1 MLVIVGPPGSAR
13 LFPLLDLG
21 RTNDEQCDIGAEE
34 SLSPARDAK
43 PLSLQGQ
50 SPVCAAAMAYVKR
63 LYRTRLAAGI
73 LLPDAAQAEAVEK
86 LDRLGR
92 ALGKPGWFGGGKPQR
107 GLYLWG
113 GVGRGKSMLMDL
125 FFETVTL
132 REKRRVHFHDF
143 MLETHA
149 FIFEWR
155 KLSPAERRRHSAY
168 VRDAG
173 DDPIAPAAKRI
184 ADSARLLCFDEFHVN
199 QIADAMILG
208 RLFEQLFDRDVT
220 VVATSNRKPSDLY
233 KDGINR
239 QLFLPF
245 IKRLEEELEVF
256 ELKAARDYRLERL
269 TAAPVYYSLLGKEA
283 DAAMDAAFARLTA
296 GSKPTPDTL
305 EVQGRTLVVP
315 RQAMGVARFTFEEL
329 CTRPLGAADYL
340 TIARHYHT
348 VLIDRVPQMGHE
360 QKNWAARF
368 VTLIDALYEAKTKLV
383 MSAAVQPDD
392 LYTAQDG
399 SFEFQRTASRLHEMR
414 SSEYLGAERIEMHEP
429 AK

>member
-1 MLVIVGPPGSAR
+1 
-13 LFPLLDLG
+13 
-21 RTNDEQCDIGAEE
+21 
-34 SLSPARDAK
+34 
-43 PLSLQGQ
+43 
-50 SPVCAAAMAYVKR
+50 MAYVKR
-63 LYRTRLAAGI
+63 LYAKRLAAGI
-73 LLPDAAQAEAVEK
+73 ILPDPAQAEAIDR

-92 ALGKPGWFGGGKPQR
+92 ALGKPGWFGGGKPKC

-132 REKRRVHFHDF
+132 KDKRRVHFHDF

-155 KLSPAERRRHSAY
+155 KMLPAERRKHPAY
-168 VRDAG
+168 VREAG
-173 DDPIAPAAKRI
+173 DDPIAPAAKRV
-184 ADSARLLCFDEFHVN
+184 ADGAKLLCFDEFHVN

-208 RLFEQLFDRDVT
+208 RLFEQLFDRGVT
-220 VVATSNRKPSDLY
+220 VVATSNRKPGDLY

-245 IKRLEEELEVF
+245 IKRLEEELDVF
-256 ELKAARDYRLERL
+256 ELKAARDFRLERL
-269 TAAPVYYSLLGKEA
+269 TAAPVYYSPLGAEA

-296 GSKPTPDTL
+296 GSKATPDAL
-305 EVQGRTLVVP
+305 DVGGRALAVP

-329 CTRPLGAADYL
+329 CARPLGAADYL
-340 TIARHYHT
+340 AIARHYHT

-360 QKNWAARF
+360 QRNWAARF

-383 MSAAVQPDD
+383 MSADAGPDD
-392 LYTAQDG
+392 LYTAKDG
-399 SFEFQRTASRLHEMR
+399 AFEFQRTASRLHEMR
-414 SSEYLGAERIEMHEP
+414 SAEYLGAERVETDAP
-429 AK
+429 ADS

>member
-1 MLVIVGPPGSAR
+1 
-13 LFPLLDLG
+13 
-21 RTNDEQCDIGAEE
+21 
-34 SLSPARDAK
+34 
-43 PLSLQGQ
+43 
-50 SPVCAAAMAYVKR
+50 MAYVKR
-63 LYRTRLAAGI
+63 LYRARLAAGT
-73 LLPDAAQAEAVEK
+73 LLPDPAQADAIEK

-92 ALGKPGWFGGGKPQR
+92 ALGRQGWFGNGKRHR

-132 REKRRVHFHDF
+132 KEKRRVHFHDF

-155 KLSPAERRRHSAY
+155 KLSQEERRRRPEH
-168 VRDAG
+168 VRGAG
-173 DDPIAPAAKRI
+173 DDPIAPAGKRI
-184 ADSARLLCFDEFHVN
+184 ADQARLLCFDEFHVN

-208 RLFEQLFDRDVT
+208 RLFEQLFDRGVT

-245 IKRLEEELEVF
+245 IKRLEEELEVL

-269 TAAPVYYSLLGKEA
+269 TAAPVYYSPLGPAA

-296 GSKPTPDTL
+296 GSAATPDTL
-305 EVQGRTLVVP
+305 DVHGRTLKVP
-315 RQAMGVARFTFEEL
+315 QQAMGVARFPFADL
-329 CTRPLGAADYL
+329 CTKPLGAADYIA
-340 TIARHYHT
+340 IARHFHT
-348 VLIDRVPQMGHE
+348 VLIDGVPQMGHE

-368 VTLIDALYEAKTKLV
+368 VTLIDALYEARTKLV
-383 MSAAVQPDD
+383 MSAGAQPDD
-392 LYTAQDG
+392 LYTATEG
-399 SFEFQRTASRLHEMR
+399 AFEFQRTASRLHEMR
-414 SSEYLGAERIEMHEP
+414 SAEYLGAERIETDEP
-429 AK
+429 APD